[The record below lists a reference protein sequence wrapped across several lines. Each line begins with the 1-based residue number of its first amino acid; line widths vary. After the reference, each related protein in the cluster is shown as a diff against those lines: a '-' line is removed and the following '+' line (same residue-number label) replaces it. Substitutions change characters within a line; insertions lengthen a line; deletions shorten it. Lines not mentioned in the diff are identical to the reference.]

1 MITNDAVIFGILM
14 SILGFVFYTS
24 SIKSNFWKNF
34 YTLFPV
40 LLLCY
45 FLPSLFK
52 TLGIINSDNS
62 NLYFVASRYLLPC
75 SLVLLT
81 LSVDLREILKLGP
94 KAIIMFLTGT
104 LGILIGGPISILFV
118 KYVFPNLVDINILD
132 LANGMTTIAGSW
144 IGGGANQAAMMEV
157 FNVDSNIFSKMVAVD
172 IICANVWL
180 AILLIGVNKN
190 KFLDKNILKAN
201 SSSIEDIK
209 KRIENYNLSI
219 SKIPELKDLILIL
232 SVGFAVTGLSHFFG
246 EVISEYIKINFSY
259 LEKFSLT
266 SNFFWLII
274 FSTSLGVFLSFTK
287 LRKLEGA
294 GSSKVGSVFIYILV
308 ATIGLKMDLLSI
320 FQNPGLFLIGF
331 IWIGIHIILLIVVA
345 KIIRA
350 PFFFVAVGSQ
360 ANIGGA
366 ASAPVVASAFHP
378 SLAAVGVLL
387 AVLGYAVGTYAAYMC
402 GIIMQY
408 LV

>member
-190 KFLDKNILKAN
+190 KFLDRNILKAN

-232 SVGFAVTGLSHFFG
+232 SVGFAVTGISHFFG

-331 IWIGIHIILLIVVA
+331 IWIGIHIILLTVVA

>member
-14 SILGFVFYTS
+14 TILGFVFYTS
-24 SIKSNFWKNF
+24 SIKSNFLKNF

-232 SVGFAVTGLSHFFG
+232 SVGFAVTGVSHFFG

-287 LRKLEGA
+287 LRKLEGS

>member
-104 LGILIGGPISILFV
+104 LGILIGGPVSILFV

-287 LRKLEGA
+287 LRKLEGS

-387 AVLGYAVGTYAAYMC
+387 AVLGYAVGTYAAYIC

>member
-14 SILGFVFYTS
+14 TILGFVFYTS

-104 LGILIGGPISILFV
+104 LGILIGGPVSILFV
-118 KYVFPNLVDINILD
+118 KYVSPNLVDINILD

-190 KFLDKNILKAN
+190 KFLDRNILKAN

-232 SVGFAVTGLSHFFG
+232 SVGFAVTGISHFFG

-387 AVLGYAVGTYAAYMC
+387 AVLGYAVGTYAAYIC

>member
-104 LGILIGGPISILFV
+104 LGILIGGPVSILFV
-118 KYVFPNLVDINILD
+118 KYVSPDLVDINILD

-287 LRKLEGA
+287 LRKLEGS

>member
-24 SIKSNFWKNF
+24 SINSNFWKNF

-45 FLPSLFK
+45 FLPSLFN

-62 NLYFVASRYLLPC
+62 SLYFVASRYLLPC

-104 LGILIGGPISILFV
+104 LGILIGGPVSILFV

-190 KFLDKNILKAN
+190 KFLDRNILKAN

-232 SVGFAVTGLSHFFG
+232 SVGFAVTGISHFFG

-320 FQNPGLFLIGF
+320 FHNPGLFLIGF

-387 AVLGYAVGTYAAYMC
+387 AVLGYAVGTYGAYIC
-402 GIIMQY
+402 GIIMQN

>member
-104 LGILIGGPISILFV
+104 LGILIGGPVSILFV

-366 ASAPVVASAFHP
+366 AAAPVVASAFHP

>member
-14 SILGFVFYTS
+14 TILGFVFYTS

-387 AVLGYAVGTYAAYMC
+387 AVLGYAVGTYGAYIC
-402 GIIMQY
+402 GIIMQN

>member
-14 SILGFVFYTS
+14 TILGFVFYTS

-232 SVGFAVTGLSHFFG
+232 SVGFAVTGVSHFFG

-287 LRKLEGA
+287 LRKLEGS

>member
-387 AVLGYAVGTYAAYMC
+387 AVLGYAVGTYAAYIC

>member
-190 KFLDKNILKAN
+190 KFLDRNILKAN

-287 LRKLEGA
+287 LRKLEGS

>member
-14 SILGFVFYTS
+14 TILGFVFYTS

-81 LSVDLREILKLGP
+81 LSVDLKEILKLGP

-104 LGILIGGPISILFV
+104 LGILIGGPVSILFV

-190 KFLDKNILKAN
+190 KFLDRNILKAN

-232 SVGFAVTGLSHFFG
+232 SVGFAVTGISHFFG

-387 AVLGYAVGTYAAYMC
+387 AVLGYAVGTYAAYIC

>member
-1 MITNDAVIFGILM
+1 
-14 SILGFVFYTS
+14 
-24 SIKSNFWKNF
+24 
-34 YTLFPV
+34 
-40 LLLCY
+40 
-45 FLPSLFK
+45 
-52 TLGIINSDNS
+52 
-62 NLYFVASRYLLPC
+62 
-75 SLVLLT
+75 
-81 LSVDLREILKLGP
+81 
-94 KAIIMFLTGT
+94 MFLTGT
-104 LGILIGGPISILFV
+104 LGILIGGPVSILFV

-287 LRKLEGA
+287 LRKLEGS